1 MEKMNILKEFKNGID
16 GLDIAAIMSVDKNR
30 DPGDVYLEK
39 INLTDEITKY
49 GGILERTSEANYWD
63 LTFDEMIAKEYSI
76 RSNKKIRKGNKQLI
90 DGEYGFM
97 VANINRKVVGENSI
111 LICKCENI
119 FLSMNWN
126 GEEIPA
132 SYVLEAQHCMRVS
145 KAEKCYIASLLG
157 GKKFVDKEILRD
169 DNVIN
174 MIIQIEKDFWVN
186 NILNG
191 VPPKAYEKSNK
202 F

>member
-1 MEKMNILKEFKNGID
+1 MGKMNILKEFENGID
-16 GLDIAAIMSVDKNR
+16 GLDIAAIMGIDKSRN
-30 DPGDVYLEK
+30 PGDVYLEK

-49 GGILERTSEANYWD
+49 GGVLEKISEANYWN

-90 DGEYGFM
+90 DEEYDFM

-119 FLSMNWN
+119 SLYMDWK
-126 GEEIPA
+126 GEELPA
-132 SYVLEAQHCMRVS
+132 GYVLEAQHNMRVS

-157 GKKFVDKEILRD
+157 GKKFVYKEILRD
-169 DNVIN
+169 DKVIS
-174 MIIQIEKDFWVN
+174 MIVQIEKDFWVN
-186 NILNG
+186 NILNR
-191 VPPKAYEKSNK
+191 VPPKADEII
-202 F
+202 

>member
-1 MEKMNILKEFKNGID
+1 MGERNILKEFKNGID
-16 GLDIAAIMSVDKNR
+16 GLDIAAIMSSDKNR
-30 DPGDVYLEK
+30 SATDVYLEK
-39 INLTDEITKY
+39 INLTDEIIKY

-63 LTFDEMIAKEYSI
+63 LTFDETIAKEYSL
-76 RSNKKIRKGNKQLI
+76 RSNKKVRKGNKQLI
-90 DGEYGFM
+90 DDEYEFM

-126 GEEIPA
+126 GEELPA
-132 SYVLEAQHCMRVS
+132 GYVLEAQHCMRVS

-157 GKKFVDKEILRD
+157 GKKFVYKEILRD

-174 MIIQIEKDFWVN
+174 MIIQIEKDFWFT
-186 NILNG
+186 NILNR
-191 VPPKAYEKSNK
+191 VPPKSYERK
-202 F
+202 

>member
-1 MEKMNILKEFKNGID
+1 MGKMNILKDFENGID

-30 DPGDVYLEK
+30 DTSDVYLEK
-39 INLTDEITKY
+39 INLTDQITKY
-49 GGILERTSEANYWD
+49 GGILETISEANYWN
-63 LTFDEMIAKEYSI
+63 LTFDEMIAKEYSL
-76 RSNKKIRKGNKQLI
+76 RSNKKVRKGNKQLI
-90 DGEYGFM
+90 DEEHEFM

-111 LICKCENI
+111 LICKCENT

-126 GEEIPA
+126 GEELPA

-157 GKKFVDKEILRD
+157 GKKFVYKEILRD

-174 MIIQIEKDFWVN
+174 MIIQIEKDFWFT
-186 NILNG
+186 NILNR
-191 VPPKAYEKSNK
+191 VPPKNN
-202 F
+202 